1 MDGSAGERLPDG
13 FPSPGFDGVLEGLSD
28 ADGDGEL
35 FGRRVEEASG
45 RTAPWV
51 VCPSPVSGT
60 ARGGSYA
67 VPAITVWTPHQE
79 SVTAAPVASD
89 QAQT

>member
-1 MDGSAGERLPDG
+1 MGEWLPDG
-13 FPSPGFDGVLEGLSD
+13 FPSTGFEGVRDGPAGP
-28 ADGDGEL
+28 DGDGES